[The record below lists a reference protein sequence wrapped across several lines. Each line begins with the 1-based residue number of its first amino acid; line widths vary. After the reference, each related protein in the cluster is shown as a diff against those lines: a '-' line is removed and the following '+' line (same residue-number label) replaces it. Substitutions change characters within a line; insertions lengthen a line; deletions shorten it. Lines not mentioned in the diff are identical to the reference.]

1 MFSYNAAMPSLDGQ
15 TALVTGGSR
24 GIGRAVALTLARE
37 GAEVLLHYHRNVAAA
52 EDVARAIGK
61 RVRLLQADLGSPP
74 AIDAMMGSLGAMK
87 IDILV
92 NNAGIWD
99 GTPLGDTSL
108 ETLEAMLDVNIKGM
122 FWLTQAALP
131 HLRDGAR
138 IVNISSVAGRLGTAG
153 GRSVYGASKAA
164 VDAFTRNWALELAPR
179 KIRVN
184 AVAPGYVETDMTE
197 DYFADQQRREN
208 AIRRTPFGRLGNAQ
222 EVADTVL
229 FLCSDAARW
238 IVGQSINVS
247 GGFFI

>member
-1 MFSYNAAMPSLDGQ
+1 MPSLDGQ

-24 GIGRAVALTLARE
+24 GIGKAVALTLARE
-37 GAEVLLHYHRNVAAA
+37 GAEILLHYHRNRAAA
-52 EDVARAIGK
+52 DDTAREIGR
-61 RVRLLQADLGSPP
+61 RVRLLPADLGSPS
-74 AIDAMMGSLGAMK
+74 AIDAMMGSLGATK

-92 NNAGIWD
+92 NNAGVWG
-99 GTPLGDTSL
+99 GTPLGDTAL
-108 ETLEAMLDVNIKGM
+108 ETLEAMLNVNIKGM

-138 IVNISSVAGRLGTAG
+138 IVNISSVAGRLATAG

-208 AIRRTPFGRLGNAQ
+208 AVRRTPFGRLGNAQ

-247 GGFFI
+247 GGFLI

>member
-1 MFSYNAAMPSLDGQ
+1 MPWLDGQ
-15 TALVTGGSR
+15 TALITGGSR
-24 GIGRAVALTLARE
+24 GIGKAVALTLARE
-37 GAEVLLHYHRNVAAA
+37 GAEILLHYHRNAGAA
-52 EDVARAIGK
+52 ETVAREIGK
-61 RVRLLQADLGSPP
+61 PVRLLQADLGSPA
-74 AIDAMMGSLGAMK
+74 AIEVMIGSLGATR

-92 NNAGIWD
+92 NNAGIW
-99 GTPLGDTSL
+99 GSTPLGGTSL
-108 ETLEAMLDVNIKGM
+108 ETLEAMLNLNIKGM
-122 FWLTQAALP
+122 FWLTQAVLP
-131 HLRDGAR
+131 HLQDGAR
-138 IVNISSVAGRLGTAG
+138 IVNISSIAGRLGTAG

-164 VDAFTRNWALELAPR
+164 VDAFTRNWSLELAPR

-208 AIRRTPFGRLGNAQ
+208 AVRRTPFGRLGNAQ

-247 GGFFI
+247 GGFLI